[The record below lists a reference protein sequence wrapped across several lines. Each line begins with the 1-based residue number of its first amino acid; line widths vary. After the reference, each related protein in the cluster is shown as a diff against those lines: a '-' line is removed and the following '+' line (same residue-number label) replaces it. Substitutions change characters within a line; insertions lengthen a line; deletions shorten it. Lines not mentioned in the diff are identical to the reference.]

1 MDFECPEYQYVYAW
15 AGERGFP
22 VLLHT
27 WGQEVLRFHKL
38 AQSFPRTICIL
49 GHSGGEEDAVR
60 SAIEVAARHE
70 NVYLDT
76 ACSYVWYGAVEAMAR
91 GAGACKVLYGS
102 DAYWNSMEA
111 AVGRILLAELTD
123 EEKRQ
128 ILGLNAKRLFHLDQ
142 LQRG

>member
-1 MDFECPEYQYVYAW
+1 MAVITVYGKTPDVGSAAFVAPNATL
-15 AGERGFP
+15 AGDV
-22 VLLHT
+22 VL
-27 WGQEVLRFHKL
+27 
-38 AQSFPRTICIL
+38 
-49 GHSGGEEDAVR
+49 
-60 SAIEVAARHE
+60 AAG
-70 NVYLDT
+70 
-76 ACSYVWYGAVEAMAR
+76 SSVWYGAVVAMAR

-142 LQRG
+142 PQRG

>member
-1 MDFECPEYQYVYAW
+1 M
-15 AGERGFP
+15 
-22 VLLHT
+22 
-27 WGQEVLRFHKL
+27 
-38 AQSFPRTICIL
+38 
-49 GHSGGEEDAVR
+49 
-60 SAIEVAARHE
+60 
-70 NVYLDT
+70 
-76 ACSYVWYGAVEAMAR
+76 
-91 GAGACKVLYGS
+91 LYGS

>member
-1 MDFECPEYQYVYAW
+1 M
-15 AGERGFP
+15 
-22 VLLHT
+22 
-27 WGQEVLRFHKL
+27 
-38 AQSFPRTICIL
+38 
-49 GHSGGEEDAVR
+49 GHSGGEEDAAR